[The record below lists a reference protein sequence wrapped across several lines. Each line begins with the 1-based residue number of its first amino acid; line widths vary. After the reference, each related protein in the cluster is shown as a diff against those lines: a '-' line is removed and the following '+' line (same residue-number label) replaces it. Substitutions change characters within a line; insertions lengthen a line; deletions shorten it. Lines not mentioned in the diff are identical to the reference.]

1 MASNVNT
8 KIDELGSGTGTGT
21 GTGVTVPLFENLGT
35 PESIHTDEKVPGPGW
50 IGVKLIESPVRLSI
64 INRLWTKTVPLVKV
78 KLPVRASASSKE
90 ASRTE
95 KVKLERPE
103 TSVQMGQVPS
113 VVNEP
118 TPGTP
123 PVKVASILKASAYAN
138 DAETATNATVITVLA
153 TWRWR

>member
-1 MASNVNT
+1 MALLVDGVHIGEHCIIVALG
-8 KIDELGSGTGTGT
+8 IDTTGAKHALGLWDGLT
-21 GTGVTVPLFENLGT
+21 ENAAVCQSLLA
-35 PESIHTDEKVPGPGW
+35 D
-50 IGVKLIESPVRLSI
+50 
-64 INRLWTKTVPLVKV
+64 LVKV
-78 KLPVRASASSKE
+78 KVPVRAAASSKE

-95 KVKLERPE
+95 KLKLERPE
-103 TSVQMGQVPS
+103 TSVQTRQVPS

-138 DAETATNATVITVLA
+138 DAETATNATVITVMA